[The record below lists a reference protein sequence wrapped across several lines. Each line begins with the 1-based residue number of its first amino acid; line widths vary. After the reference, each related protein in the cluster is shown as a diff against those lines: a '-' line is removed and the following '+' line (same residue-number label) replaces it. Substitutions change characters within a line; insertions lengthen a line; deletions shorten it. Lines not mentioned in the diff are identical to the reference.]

1 MEERIDMMLE
11 KKQALNEEII
21 RSDQWVTELSNDEL
35 RSLLSL
41 A

>member
-1 MEERIDMMLE
+1 MLE

-21 RSDQWVTELSNDEL
+21 RSDQWVTELSNEEL
-35 RSLLSL
+35 HSLLAL